1 MCVTEL
7 LTKHGLHPD
16 GAEDEVIKVYPSLLV
31 TVAHDQ
37 RVEGLVA
44 DFDTHTVEGRAKLVA
59 IEVARLILI
68 KLLEDRLEDA
78 STGCDLTSLSIQIW
92 SPNVP
97 DDFGHNSS
105 NRMIFE

>member
-1 MCVTEL
+1 MFVCVCVTEL

-16 GAEDEVIKVYPSLLV
+16 GTQDEVIEVYPSLLV

-44 DFDTHTVEGRAKLVA
+44 DFDTHAVEGCAKLVA

-68 KLLEDRLEDA
+68 KLLENRLEDA
-78 STGCDLTSLSIQIW
+78 RSGCD
-92 SPNVP
+92 
-97 DDFGHNSS
+97 S
-105 NRMIFE
+105 NHSNLEFKCGGRLWTKLIK